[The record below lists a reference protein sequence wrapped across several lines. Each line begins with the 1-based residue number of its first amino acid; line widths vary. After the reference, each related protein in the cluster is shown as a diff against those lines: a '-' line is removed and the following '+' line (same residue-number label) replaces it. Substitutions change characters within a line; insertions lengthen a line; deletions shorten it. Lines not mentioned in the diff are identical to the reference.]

1 MDSRQIIENK
11 AIETKRKEIHE
22 KEEKQLLKYNDD
34 ENKFILSLVKALFF
48 LILAICGNFL
58 AETLS
63 CQTQKMFKHMYA
75 KHVILFFLIYF
86 TINIVE
92 NKDEVPADPAKQL
105 RDAGILYIAFHLFTK
120 MDFYFSFAIFIML
133 CAIYILGNYRS
144 LYDYRKEQLKK
155 DPKMKELVWD
165 YTKKNN
171 VIQKYQMWLYYGSI
185 GGILLGSF
193 IYFLRKKKEYGS
205 RFSLYTFFEGVEHC
219 KGV

>member
-1 MDSRQIIENK
+1 MIENK
-11 AIETKRKEIHE
+11 AIETKRNEIREQEKKEM
-22 KEEKQLLKYNDD
+22 LKYGDD

-63 CQTQKMFKHMYA
+63 CQTQKMFRHMYA
-75 KHVILFFLIYF
+75 KHIILFFLIYF

-92 NKDEVPADPAKQL
+92 NKDDEPADPGKQL
-105 RDAGILYIAFHLFTK
+105 QDAGILYIAFHLFTK
-120 MDFYFSFAIFIML
+120 MDFYFSFAVFLML
-133 CAIYILGNYRS
+133 CGIYILGNYRT
-144 LYDYRKEQLKK
+144 LYDHRKDKLKK

-165 YTKKNN
+165 YTKKTKEME
-171 VIQKYQMWLYYGSI
+171 KYQMWLYYSSI

>member
-11 AIETKRKEIHE
+11 AVETKRNEIREQEKKEM
-22 KEEKQLLKYNDD
+22 LKYGDD

-63 CQTQKMFKHMYA
+63 CQTQKMFKNMYA

-86 TINIVE
+86 TINITTNTTE
-92 NKDEVPADPAKQL
+92 EPADPAVEL

-120 MDFYFSFAIFIML
+120 MDFTFSFIIFMML
-133 CAIYILGNYRS
+133 CAIYILGNYRE
-144 LYDYRKEQLKK
+144 LYNHRKEKLKK

-165 YTKKNN
+165 YAKKTKE
-171 VIQKYQMWLYYGSI
+171 IQKYQTWLYYGSI

-193 IYFLRKKKEYGS
+193 IYLLRKKKEYGS

>member
-11 AIETKRKEIHE
+11 AIETKKNEILE
-22 KEEKQLLKYNDD
+22 EEKKELLKYGAD

-63 CQTQKMFKHMYA
+63 CQTQKMFRNMYA
-75 KHVILFFLIYF
+75 KHIILFFLIYF
-86 TINIVE
+86 TINITTNTNE
-92 NKDEVPADPAKQL
+92 EPADPAVEL

-120 MDFYFSFAIFIML
+120 MDFTFSITVFMML
-133 CAIYILGNYRS
+133 CTIYILGNYRA
-144 LYDYRKEQLKK
+144 LYDHRKKKLQK
-155 DPKMKELVWD
+155 DPKMKELVWN
-165 YTKKNN
+165 YTKKTKEME
-171 VIQKYQMWLYYGSI
+171 KYQMWLYYGSI